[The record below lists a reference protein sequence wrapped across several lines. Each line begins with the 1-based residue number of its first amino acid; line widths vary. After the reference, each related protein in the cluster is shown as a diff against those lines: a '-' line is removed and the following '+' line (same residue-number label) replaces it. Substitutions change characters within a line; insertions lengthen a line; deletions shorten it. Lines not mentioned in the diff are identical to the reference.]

1 MVDWFFVV
9 IDSFGF
15 KQHMTSQA
23 SEEPED
29 RHNSGRVVMSGTV
42 HVRYILGEAV
52 DQAALLRETEH
63 YLPTAKRSRK
73 KRKTRGSTATGTASS
88 RSGITLLDLIE
99 KGIIQPGENTIRVS
113 YKGAEAVGSL
123 TEHGTIEYNG
133 EEFQSAT
140 AFSIF
145 FKRRITPSK
154 QGDDGW
160 KSVYYNNQ
168 CLDVFRKRLEASV
181 DDEAAPAKKKS
192 KGRRRHTSK

>member
-1 MVDWFFVV
+1 
-9 IDSFGF
+9 
-15 KQHMTSQA
+15 MTSQVSRIA
-23 SEEPED
+23 RD
-29 RHNSGRVVMSGTV
+29 GATNHNDGRVVMSGSV
-42 HVRYILGEAV
+42 HVRYRLGEV
-52 DQAALLRETEH
+52 IDQAALLKETEH

-73 KRKTRGSTATGTASS
+73 KRLTRGSAIGTASS

-99 KGIIQPGENTIRVS
+99 KGVIEPGEDTIKVS

-123 TEHGTIEYNG
+123 TEHGTIEYDG

-160 KSVYYNNQ
+160 KSVYYNNE
-168 CLDVFRKRLEASV
+168 CLDVFRKRLEESL
-181 DDEAAPAKKKS
+181 ETEQPAGPANKKS

>member
-1 MVDWFFVV
+1 
-9 IDSFGF
+9 
-15 KQHMTSQA
+15 MTSQA
-23 SEEPED
+23 SEEPENRSKD
-29 RHNSGRVVMSGTV
+29 HDNGRVVMSGSV
-42 HVRYILGEAV
+42 HVRYILGEAI

-73 KRKTRGSTATGTASS
+73 KRNTRGSATGTASS

-99 KGIIQPGENTIRVS
+99 KGVIHPGENTIRVS

-160 KSVYYNNQ
+160 KSVYYNNE
-168 CLDVFRKRLEASV
+168 CLDVFRKRLEESL
-181 DDEAAPAKKKS
+181 DDDKQPAVPAKKKS